1 MPTAVHMWRFYFRYA
16 NRDPDKMTEPNKN
29 NWNACDRAIKK
40 FTDTERDV
48 INKYY
53 MTGYGKYEDM
63 TLVAAYSYQ
72 TGISKSDIWE
82 LIKKANYEV
91 IVERGLMDR
100 REGSE

>member
-1 MPTAVHMWRFYFRYA
+1 
-16 NRDPDKMTEPNKN
+16 
-29 NWNACDRAIKK
+29 
-40 FTDTERDV
+40 
-48 INKYY
+48 

-63 TLVAAYSYQ
+63 TLVAAYSYK
-72 TGISKSDIWE
+72 TGMSKSDIWE